1 MDGSMAAVVL
11 DSSEIGSP
19 MTDERL
25 HHLMTQVWGK
35 SFGKTSV
42 LNKSKQV
49 CCNSLA
55 SKRMVVSFN
64 LPLTNIIVL

>member
-55 SKRMVVSFN
+55 SKRMAFF
-64 LPLTNIIVL
+64 LICHY